1 VTFILKALAFTCWRL
16 RSLMG
21 LPDDGS
27 SDWRIIGLLNGVV
40 TATAFSAVFLSS
52 IVMGCQLFTENTFVF
67 LGFMFAG
74 AVFCGYPGEA
84 HVRALLERFEP
95 HFRSLSQRRRV
106 TGTILMVGAILGAL
120 AVFLLSARIAT
131 QLPRVM
137 CFS

>member
-1 VTFILKALAFTCWRL
+1 
-16 RSLMG
+16 MG

-40 TATAFSAVFLSS
+40 TATAFSAVLLSS
-52 IVMGCQLFTENTFVF
+52 IVMGCRLFTGDTFVF
-67 LGFMFAG
+67 LGLMFAG

-84 HVRALLERFEP
+84 HVGALLERYEP
-95 HFRSLSQRRRV
+95 YLRGLSQRRRV

-120 AVFLLSARIAT
+120 SVFLLSARIAT
-131 QLPRVM
+131 QLPRST